1 MLGMTFPNLES
12 YEIAKELAE
21 ELGIQYKIKIGP
33 SDESLEGLRLVSFH
47 GLPDRLIMMSDLFAI
62 RLMMA
67 QKERAQ
73 NIRDLKKM
81 WSMTT

>member
-33 SDESLEGLRLVSFH
+33 KEESLEGLRLVTFH
-47 GLPDRLIMMSDLFAI
+47 GLPDRLIMMSDLFAV

-73 NIRDLKKM
+73 NIRDLKKVWAM
-81 WSMTT
+81 S